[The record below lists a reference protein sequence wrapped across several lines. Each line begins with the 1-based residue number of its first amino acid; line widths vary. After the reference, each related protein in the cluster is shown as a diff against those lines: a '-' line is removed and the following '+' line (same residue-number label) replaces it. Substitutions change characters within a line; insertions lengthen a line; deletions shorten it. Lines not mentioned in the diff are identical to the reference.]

1 MEKDVE
7 LFWGYLYPLFE
18 TLLFETLMRL
28 ISSKRPIDNAMLRP
42 WQRTINLTGNAMKLI
57 DKLIEINAMKLIEK
71 DVEHNDISDI
81 NDGRKTSFDK
91 PGGGGAP

>member
-1 MEKDVE
+1 MKLMEKDVE

-28 ISSKRPIDNAMLRP
+28 FSSKRP
-42 WQRTINLTGNAMKLI
+42 INLTGNAMKLI

-71 DVEHNDISDI
+71 DVELFW
-81 NDGRKTSFDK
+81 GYL
-91 PGGGGAP
+91 